1 MAGINKQGDL
11 KKHPTSKFSRSQIN
25 IIDFNLSKFN
35 KIYTKTIP
43 FFGKYSLLGVKRLNL
58 LYFCKIAY
66 LMNDS
71 IHLKEITKI
80 LEIKAKINK

>member
-1 MAGINKQGDL
+1 MTGINKQGYL

-25 IIDFNLSKFN
+25 ITDFNLSKFN
-35 KIYTKTIP
+35 NIYIKTIS

-71 IHLKEITKI
+71 IHLKGLLKI
-80 LEIKAKINK
+80 